1 MKFFNARIVTKQVPL
16 GAALK
21 ADSKPARTLDEILA
35 DVKSK
40 GQVKTAAVEVPQ
52 VKTASVE
59 APVAEAPKAEVKE
72 AKKELPE
79 SFKAHQFGK
88 KDDEKGKDEPKKDE
102 KPEDGKKEEKSDK
115 KEDKKEEKA
124 SSAPRTIKMAK
135 SLDFRGWEAEDVVKA
150 WGQHGSH
157 EKCVANVKSLV
168 NEPAT
173 YCKLLQV
180 ASNKAASIVKTAA
193 AKAEVKKASPKGV
206 FKKLAKLS
214 DEETSFLKKYWADLY
229 GQEYVESM
237 MKDY

>member
-21 ADSKPARTLDEILA
+21 AESKPARTLDEILA
-35 DVKSK
+35 DIQQK
-40 GQVKTAAVEVPQ
+40 GQVKTAAAVAPQ
-52 VKTASVE
+52 VKTAAVE
-59 APVAEAPKAEVKE
+59 APVAEAPKAEEKKAEAPKVEVKE
-72 AKKELPE
+72 AKKDLPDFIQKKIDE
-79 SFKAHQFGK
+79 KAGK
-88 KDDEKGKDEPKKDE
+88 KDEDKKDDKDE
-102 KPEDGKKEEKSDK
+102 KDE
-115 KEDKKEEKA
+115 KKEEKA
-124 SSAPRTIKMAK
+124 SASPRTIKMAK

-157 EKCVANVKSLV
+157 EKCVANVKKLV

-173 YCKLLQV
+173 YCKLLHV

-193 AKAEVKKASPKGV
+193 VKKASPKGV

-214 DEETSFLKKYWADLY
+214 DEETSFLKKYWTELY
-229 GQEYVESM
+229 GSEYVESM

>member
-21 ADSKPARTLDEILA
+21 AESKPARTLDEILA
-35 DVKSK
+35 DVKAK
-40 GQVKTAAVEVPQ
+40 GQVKTAAAVTPQ
-52 VKTASVE
+52 VKTAAVE
-59 APVAEAPKAEVKE
+59 APVAEAPKVEVKE
-72 AKKELPE
+72 AKKALPD
-79 SFKAHQFGK
+79 FIQK
-88 KDDEKGKDEPKKDE
+88 KIDEKAGKKDE
-102 KPEDGKKEEKSDK
+102 KDEKGEKGEKDKKEEKK
-115 KEDKKEEKA
+115 DKKEEKA
-124 SSAPRTIKMAK
+124 SASPRTIKMAK

-157 EKCVANVKSLV
+157 EKCVANVKKLV

-193 AKAEVKKASPKGV
+193 VKKASPKGV

-214 DEETSFLKKYWADLY
+214 DEETSFLKKYWTELY
-229 GQEYVESM
+229 GAEYVESM

>member
-21 ADSKPARTLDEILA
+21 AESKPARTLDEILA
-35 DVKSK
+35 DVKEK
-40 GQVKTAAVEVPQ
+40 GQVKTAAAVAPQ
-52 VKTASVE
+52 VKTAAVE
-59 APVAEAPKAEVKE
+59 APVAEAPKAEAPKAEEKKAEVKE
-72 AKKELPE
+72 AKKDLPDFIQKKIDE
-79 SFKAHQFGK
+79 KAGK
-88 KDDEKGKDEPKKDE
+88 KDEDKKDE
-102 KPEDGKKEEKSDK
+102 KDEKD
-115 KEDKKEEKA
+115 EKKEEKA
-124 SSAPRTIKMAK
+124 SASPRTIKMAK
-135 SLDFRGWEAEDVVKA
+135 SLDFRGWEAADVVKA

-157 EKCVANVKSLV
+157 EKCVANVKKLV

-193 AKAEVKKASPKGV
+193 VKKASPKGV

-214 DEETSFLKKYWADLY
+214 DEETSFLKKYWTELY
-229 GQEYVESM
+229 GAEYVESM

>member
-21 ADSKPARTLDEILA
+21 AESKPARTLDEILA
-35 DVKSK
+35 DIQQK
-40 GQVKTAAVEVPQ
+40 GQVKTAAAVAPQ
-52 VKTASVE
+52 VKTAAVE
-59 APVAEAPKAEVKE
+59 APVAEAPKAEEKKAEAPKVEVKE
-72 AKKELPE
+72 AKKDLPD
-79 SFKAHQFGK
+79 FIQK
-88 KDDEKGKDEPKKDE
+88 KIDEKAGKKDE
-102 KPEDGKKEEKSDK
+102 KKDK
-115 KEDKKEEKA
+115 KDEKDEKDEKKDKKDKKA
-124 SSAPRTIKMAK
+124 SASPRTIKMAK

-157 EKCVANVKSLV
+157 EKCVANVKKLV

-173 YCKLLQV
+173 YCKLLHV

-193 AKAEVKKASPKGV
+193 VKKASPKGV

-214 DEETSFLKKYWADLY
+214 DEETSFLKKYWTELY
-229 GQEYVESM
+229 GSEYVESM